1 MKRIYMISSQLMFG
15 AGLQT
20 MLSEQSGI
28 KIVGRDTDPTRA
40 LEQIR
45 ELHPDV
51 VILDSKDLASTP
63 GSIVAD
69 ILRERP
75 GIKVISLNL
84 ENDRMRIFH
93 GELRIAHGLD
103 DLMQVIEGQ
112 DLEPAAI
119 SPQEWTTL
127 AAARAQ
133 VYSFHAAVYFGDM
146 DNLLLENLPDSLLKI
161 AGPLEHGEDL
171 TGDLRQGMQ
180 ALECFQQSLASVP
193 MTIIKMGLMEEH
205 ARLLQG
211 RKPGAWSA
219 QACEAAYTNLDSS
232 CADPLIIAL
241 NAVYAESGL
250 KQTGRMLA
258 QPDYI
263 ACELEFLQHL
273 CSEEQA
279 SWSKNDRLQALK
291 SQNLQCAFLHDH
303 LIRWVPRFCDR
314 LASQTRHDFFRG
326 VAWLTKGFI
335 LNETYRV
342 AELMEW
348 TRLTADDFE
357 DIS

>member
-1 MKRIYMISSQLMFG
+1 MKCVYMISSQLMFS

-28 KIVGRDTDPTRA
+28 KIVGRDTDPVRA

-69 ILRERP
+69 ILREVP
-75 GIKVISLNL
+75 ETKVISLNL

-112 DLEPAAI
+112 ELEPTAI
-119 SPQEWTTL
+119 SPQEWAAL

-133 VYSFHAAVYFGDM
+133 VYGFHAAVYFGDI
-146 DNLLLENLPDSLLKI
+146 DDLLIENLPNNLLNAAGSL
-161 AGPLEHGEDL
+161 EQGEDL
-171 TGDLRQGMQ
+171 TGDLRQGLQ
-180 ALECFQQSLASVP
+180 ALECFQQSLASASLAA
-193 MTIIKMGLMEEH
+193 IKMRLAEEH
-205 ARLLQG
+205 DRLLQG
-211 RKPGAWSA
+211 RKPRAWSA
-219 QACEAAYTNLDSS
+219 QACEATYTSLDNP
-232 CADPLIIAL
+232 CADPLMTAL
-241 NAVYAESGL
+241 NTVYVEGGL
-250 KQTGRMLA
+250 KQTERVLA
-258 QPDYI
+258 QPDFI
-263 ACELEFLQHL
+263 ACELDFMQHL
-273 CSEEQA
+273 CSEEHA
-279 SWSKNDRLQALK
+279 AWSKKDRPRALK
-291 SQNLQCAFLHDH
+291 SHGLQCAFLRNH
-303 LIRWVPRFCDR
+303 LIRWVPRFCDH
-314 LASQTRHDFFRG
+314 LATQTRHDFFRG
-326 VAWLTKGFI
+326 IAWLTKGFI

-348 TRLTADDFE
+348 TRLTAE

>member
-1 MKRIYMISSQLMFG
+1 MKRVYMISSQLMFS

-28 KIVGRDTDPTRA
+28 KIVGRDTDPARA

-69 ILRERP
+69 ILRETP
-75 GIKVISLNL
+75 GTKVISLNL

-103 DLMQVIEGQ
+103 DLMQVIEDQ
-112 DLEPAAI
+112 ELEPAAI
-119 SPQEWTTL
+119 SPQEWIAL

-133 VYSFHAAVYFGDM
+133 VYGFHAAVYFGDI
-146 DNLLLENLPDSLLKI
+146 DDLLIENLPNNLLNA
-161 AGPLEHGEDL
+161 AGSLEHGEDL

-180 ALECFQQSLASVP
+180 ALECFQQSLAGASLAVV
-193 MTIIKMGLMEEH
+193 KMLLAEEH
-205 ARLLQG
+205 AHLLKG
-211 RKPGAWSA
+211 RKPGTWSA
-219 QACEAAYTNLDSS
+219 QACEATYTNLESP
-232 CADPLIIAL
+232 CADAL
-241 NAVYAESGL
+241 MTYLNTVYMESGL

-258 QPDYI
+258 QPDFI
-263 ACELEFLQHL
+263 ACELEFMQYL
-273 CSEEQA
+273 CTEEHTA
-279 SWSKNDRLQALK
+279 WSKNDRPRALK
-291 SQNLQCAFLHDH
+291 SQGLQCAFLRDH
-303 LIRWVPRFCDR
+303 LIRWTPRFCDH
-314 LASQTRHDFFRG
+314 LATQTRHDFFRG
-326 VAWLTKGFI
+326 IAWLTKGFI

-348 TRLTADDFE
+348 TRLTSE

>member
-1 MKRIYMISSQLMFG
+1 MKRIYMISSQLMFS

-20 MLSEQSGI
+20 MLSEQSGV
-28 KIVGRDTDPTRA
+28 KIVGRDTDPARA

-63 GSIVAD
+63 GGIVAD
-69 ILRERP
+69 ILREAP
-75 GIKVISLNL
+75 GTKVISLNL

-112 DLEPAAI
+112 EFEPAAI
-119 SPQEWTTL
+119 SSQEWTAL

-133 VYSFHAAVYFGDM
+133 VYGFHAAVYFGDI
-146 DNLLLENLPDSLLKI
+146 DSLLMENLPDNLLKV
-161 AGPLEHGEDL
+161 AGSLEHGEDL

-180 ALECFQQSLASVP
+180 ALECFQQSLTGAP
-193 MTIIKMGLMEEH
+193 MAILKMGLVEEH

-211 RKPGAWSA
+211 KKPGTWSA
-219 QACEAAYTNLDSS
+219 QACEATFTSLDRP
-232 CADPLIIAL
+232 CAEPLMTAL
-241 NAVYAESGL
+241 NVVYAESGL

-258 QPDYI
+258 QPDFI
-263 ACELEFLQHL
+263 ACELEFMQYL

-279 SWSKNDRLQALK
+279 AWSKNDRRRALK
-291 SQNLQCAFLHDH
+291 SQNLQCVFLHDH
-303 LIRWVPRFCDR
+303 LIRWAPRFCDR

-335 LNETYRV
+335 LNEAYRV

>member
-1 MKRIYMISSQLMFG
+1 MKCVYMISSQLMFS

-28 KIVGRDTDPTRA
+28 KIVGRDTDPVRA

-69 ILRERP
+69 ILREVP
-75 GIKVISLNL
+75 ETKVISLNL

-112 DLEPAAI
+112 ELEPATI
-119 SPQEWTTL
+119 SLQEWDTL
-127 AAARAQ
+127 ATARAQ
-133 VYSFHAAVYFGDM
+133 VYGFHAAVYFGDI
-146 DNLLLENLPDSLLKI
+146 DDLLIENLPNNLFNAASS
-161 AGPLEHGEDL
+161 LEHGEDL

-180 ALECFQQSLASVP
+180 ALEWFQKSLDGASLAAV
-193 MTIIKMGLMEEH
+193 KMHLVDEH
-205 ARLLQG
+205 TRLLK
-211 RKPGAWSA
+211 RKKPGAWSD
-219 QACEAAYTNLDSS
+219 QACEAAYSGLDSP
-232 CADPLIIAL
+232 CADALMIAL
-241 NAVYAESGL
+241 NTAYMESGL
-250 KQTGRMLA
+250 KQTERVLA
-258 QPDYI
+258 RPDFI
-263 ACELEFLQHL
+263 ACELEFMHYL
-273 CSEEQA
+273 CSEEHA
-279 SWSKNDRLQALK
+279 AWSKKDRHRALK
-291 SQNLQCAFLHDH
+291 SQSLQCAFLRDH
-303 LIRWVPRFCDR
+303 LIRWAPRFCDL
-314 LASQTRHDFFRG
+314 LATQTRHDFFRG
-326 VAWLTKGFI
+326 IAWLTKGFI

-348 TRLTADDFE
+348 TRLTAE